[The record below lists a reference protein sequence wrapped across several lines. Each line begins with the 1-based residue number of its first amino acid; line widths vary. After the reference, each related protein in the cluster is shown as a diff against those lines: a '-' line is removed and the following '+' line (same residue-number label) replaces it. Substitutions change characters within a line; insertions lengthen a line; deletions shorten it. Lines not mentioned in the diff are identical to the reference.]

1 MTTAN
6 DLRQSLVDTLHA
18 QGSVSDPRVEQA
30 LRTVPREL
38 FLPGE
43 DLETAYANRN
53 ISIKNGPDGEC
64 LSSASTP
71 GVVGMMLQQLDAPPG
86 ARVLEVGAGTGYNAT
101 LLSQL
106 VGSSGSVTAVD
117 IDPDAVAHAH
127 QALERAE
134 TERVQLLQ
142 GDGEKGAPEQAPF
155 DRIIVTAGSWDL
167 PDAWWD
173 QLVEGGL
180 LVVPLRFRGMTRS
193 VAFRREGD
201 RMASVS
207 AKLCGFIPM
216 RNDDGEHDLDLGG
229 GVSIRYDE
237 DQNLHAETLAGALDT
252 SPVAEWSGVMVG
264 SEPIHGIWGRLASI
278 EAGTCRIIAS
288 AEAVESARAR
298 PAIPSLS
305 PALVE
310 GASLAYLTHRRAEGA
325 KESELGALGHGPAGA
340 DLCARLVAQVHAWDG
355 GDREDRL
362 AITAA
367 RTRDALDAL
376 PGKVIAKRTSTLI
389 VQAEDR

>member
-6 DLRQSLVDTLHA
+6 DLRQNLVDTLHA
-18 QGSVSDPRVEQA
+18 QGSVSDPRVEGA
-30 LRTVPREL
+30 LRTVPREV
-38 FLPGE
+38 FLPEE

-53 ISIKNGPDGEC
+53 IPIKSGPDGEC

-71 GVVGMMLQQLDAPPG
+71 GVVGMMLEQLDAHPG

-101 LLSQL
+101 LLSHL
-106 VGSSGSVTAVD
+106 VGPDGSVTAVD
-117 IDPDAVAHAH
+117 IDPDAVAHARD
-127 QALERAE
+127 ALERAG

-155 DRIIVTAGSWDL
+155 DRIIVTAGAWDL

-193 VAFRREGD
+193 VAFRREGE
-201 RMASVS
+201 RMVSESVR
-207 AKLCGFIPM
+207 LCGFIPM

-237 DQNLHAETLAGALDT
+237 DQNIHAETLAGVLDT

-264 SEPIHGIWGRLASI
+264 AEPIHGIWGRLASVD
-278 EAGTCRIIAS
+278 AGTCRIIAS
-288 AEAVESARAR
+288 TEAVQAARAR

-310 GASLAYLTHRRAEGA
+310 GSSLAYLTHRRTEGA
-325 KESELGALGHGPAGA
+325 KESELGAIGHGPAGA

-355 GDREDRL
+355 GGREDRL
-362 AITAA
+362 SMTSA
-367 RTRDALDAL
+367 RQGKALDAS
-376 PGKVIAKRTSTLI
+376 PGALIRKRTSDLV
-389 VQAEDR
+389 VQAEDS